1 MINKPTLE
9 QVTTCLDVINW
20 AIDDLD
26 IKATDNV
33 LALYKALVDK
43 EREFKDIRSHLSA
56 VIHMEKLIIALIGL
70 AIASFVWMVMSPE
83 TYCKVAIYGSIKN
96 VPGIC
101 MKYVNGN

>member
-1 MINKPTLE
+1 
-9 QVTTCLDVINW
+9 
-20 AIDDLD
+20 
-26 IKATDNV
+26 
-33 LALYKALVDK
+33 
-43 EREFKDIRSHLSA
+43 
-56 VIHMEKLIIALIGL
+56 MEKLIIALIGL